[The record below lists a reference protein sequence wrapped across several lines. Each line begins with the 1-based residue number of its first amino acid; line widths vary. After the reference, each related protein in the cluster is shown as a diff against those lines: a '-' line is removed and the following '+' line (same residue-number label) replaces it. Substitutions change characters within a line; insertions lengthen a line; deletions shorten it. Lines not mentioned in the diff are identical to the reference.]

1 MDRRTIIQFSGPATK
16 LAYVCIISTV
26 GITLLCYVVIHY
38 SRLDLDVINSYH
50 ALFGLAI
57 NLASTSSP
65 ILTCLITELKIG
77 KSEIGRLAV
86 HTGIANDMICTS
98 IMCIGVV
105 IYGTGYRNPNSS
117 YRANVINSFLHAL
130 FIAFEIFF
138 ISKFINPLID
148 VVNSHNPEG
157 KPIRGIDLLIVSSI
171 SLLLCFGSVLLGF
184 DANFNAFTIGLC
196 LPRQGRISNFL
207 ISRINFA
214 VTTFILPLYIVLVGF
229 STDYREW
236 AEDHNHIVYKLLI
249 LGSIRVV
256 GKLTWTVAYN
266 IQYGLQWP
274 EAVALGMLLNVKGY
288 FHIFCAFDASMIGII
303 DLNTMMVIV
312 VVTVGTIIPTPL
324 VVAFIVRRAR
334 VREYERPMGLQWCNT
349 GGEMRIL
356 VGLHGPQDVPL
367 AINVMESMR
376 GQADGFFGRMLAYMV
391 EMVEMTDKAATSLVH
406 RDGMDA
412 ITVTDEEIVEW
423 REQIGSA
430 LEVYMEEIGDGIGIL
445 NVEVFRLA
453 LEDQAVMGII
463 RAGSIAFAFYLFAL
477 GLEMDPRTI
486 IQFSGPATKL
496 AYTDIISTVGIT
508 LLCYVIIHYSR
519 LDLDVINSYHA
530 LFGLAIGLASTSS
543 PILTCLITELKIEKS
558 EIGRLAVH
566 IGLANDMICTS
577 IMCIGVVIYGT
588 GYRNPNSSFRAN
600 AINSVLHALFIAFEI
615 FFISEFINPLI
626 YVVNSRSIG
635 VVGKLTGT
643 VTYNIRYGLQWP
655 EAVALG
661 MLFNVKGYFH
671 IFCAFGASMIG
682 IVDLN
687 TMMMIVLV
695 TVGTIIPTPLVVA
708 FIVRRAMARE
718 YERPMGLQ
726 WCNTGG
732 EMRIL
737 VGLHGPQDVPLA
749 INVME
754 SMRGQADGFSGGL
767 LAHMVEM
774 VEMTDKAA
782 ASLVHRDGMD
792 AITVT
797 DEKIIE
803 WREQIG
809 SNLEV
814 FMEEIRDGDCMAALV
829 VLPFHRRLR
838 VDGEMDTGHR
848 GYRVVNQKVLQLAP
862 CSVAILVD
870 RGLGR
875 AGSQLSL
882 SSATLSVCAVFIGGA
897 DDREALAYASK
908 VVHHPGMRLMIVR
921 FLPDAAASGKVTGPG
936 RRVLTAVGK
945 QEMEQ
950 KADDE
955 YFAGFYERYVAGG
968 NGVGYME
975 KHVGSGAETV
985 AVLRTLEG
993 RYELF
998 IVGRGRDRDSV
1009 LTAGMNEWAECPELG
1024 PIGDILAASDFS
1036 VTASVLVIQQHDALR
1051 KFDVIDEEFLPL

>member
-1 MDRRTIIQFSGPATK
+1 MDPRTIIQFSGPATK
-16 LAYVCIISTV
+16 LAYAGIISTV
-26 GITLLCYVVIHY
+26 GITLLCYAVIHY
-38 SRLDLDVINSYH
+38 SKLDLDVINSYH

-57 NLASTSSP
+57 GLASTSSP
-65 ILTCLITELKIG
+65 ILTRLITELKIG

-86 HTGIANDMICTS
+86 HTGLANDMICTS
-98 IMCIGVV
+98 IMCI
-105 IYGTGYRNPNSS
+105 
-117 YRANVINSFLHAL
+117 
-130 FIAFEIFF
+130 
-138 ISKFINPLID
+138 INPLID
-148 VVNSHNPEG
+148 VINSRNPEG
-157 KPIRGIDLLIVSSI
+157 KPIHGIDLLIVSSI
-171 SLLLCFGSVLLGF
+171 SFLLCFGSVLLGF
-184 DANFNAFTIGLC
+184 DANFNAFIVGLC

-214 VTTFILPLYIVLVGF
+214 VTTFILPLYVVLVGF

-249 LGSIRVV
+249 LGSIGVV
-256 GKLTWTVAYN
+256 GKLTGTVAYS
-266 IQYGLQWP
+266 IRYGLQWP
-274 EAVALGMLLNVKGY
+274 EAMALGMLLNVKGY
-288 FHIFCAFDASMIGII
+288 
-303 DLNTMMVIV
+303 VIV

-356 VGLHGPQDVPL
+356 VGLHGPRDVPL

-376 GQADGFFGRMLAYMV
+376 GQADGFSSGLLAYMV
-391 EMVEMTDKAATSLVH
+391 EMVEMTDKAAASLVH

-430 LEVYMEEIGDGIGIL
+430 LEVYMEEIGDG
-445 NVEVFRLA
+445 VR
-453 LEDQAVMGII
+453 I
-463 RAGSIAFAFYLFAL
+463 RRI
-477 GLEMDPRTI
+477 
-486 IQFSGPATKL
+486 
-496 AYTDIISTVGIT
+496 
-508 LLCYVIIHYSR
+508 
-519 LDLDVINSYHA
+519 
-530 LFGLAIGLASTSS
+530 
-543 PILTCLITELKIEKS
+543 
-558 EIGRLAVH
+558 LAV
-566 IGLANDMICTS
+566 
-577 IMCIGVVIYGT
+577 
-588 GYRNPNSSFRAN
+588 SSFDDMHED
-600 AINSVLHALFIAFEI
+600 IC
-615 FFISEFINPLI
+615 
-626 YVVNSRSIG
+626 RSA
-635 VVGKLTGT
+635 
-643 VTYNIRYGLQWP
+643 Q
-655 EAVALG
+655 
-661 MLFNVKGYFH
+661 
-671 IFCAFGASMIG
+671 
-682 IVDLN
+682 
-687 TMMMIVLV
+687 
-695 TVGTIIPTPLVVA
+695 
-708 FIVRRAMARE
+708 
-718 YERPMGLQ
+718 
-726 WCNTGG
+726 
-732 EMRIL
+732 
-737 VGLHGPQDVPLA
+737 
-749 INVME
+749 
-754 SMRGQADGFSGGL
+754 
-767 LAHMVEM
+767 
-774 VEMTDKAA
+774 
-782 ASLVHRDGMD
+782 
-792 AITVT
+792 
-797 DEKIIE
+797 
-803 WREQIG
+803 
-809 SNLEV
+809 
-814 FMEEIRDGDCMAALV
+814 DCMAALV

-882 SSATLSVCAVFIGGA
+882 SSATLSVCVVFIGGA

-955 YFAGFYERYVAGG
+955 YFTGFYERYVAGG